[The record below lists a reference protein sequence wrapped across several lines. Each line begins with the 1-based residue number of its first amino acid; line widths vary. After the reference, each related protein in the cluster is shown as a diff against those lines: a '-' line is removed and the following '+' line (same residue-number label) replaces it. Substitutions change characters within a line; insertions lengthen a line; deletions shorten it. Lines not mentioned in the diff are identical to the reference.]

1 MAPTAEKRGRYL
13 LFYDAE
19 TTAAFDSPIYYARL
33 GHPSSLSRA
42 IVPRFRNTWRTVC
55 TVEQRWGEGIG
66 SAALTLR
73 APYGRLV
80 PFDEM
85 AALQPARVDL
95 LTGQP
100 SMGQANTTEKEL
112 RREPDRQIEQAL
124 IAFFWSMDAA
134 EAARD
139 KFAPSAEL
147 FSLQHSMSAD
157 DLPPDHP

>member
-1 MAPTAEKRGRYL
+1 
-13 LFYDAE
+13 
-19 TTAAFDSPIYYARL
+19 
-33 GHPSSLSRA
+33 
-42 IVPRFRNTWRTVC
+42 VC

-73 APYGRLV
+73 VPYGRPV

-85 AALQPARVDL
+85 SALQPARVDL

-100 SMGQANTTEKEL
+100 SMGQAQTTEKQL
-112 RREPDRQIEQAL
+112 RGQPDRQIEQAL
-124 IAFFWSMDAA
+124 VAFFWSMEAA
-134 EAARD
+134 EAARS

-147 FSLQHSMSAD
+147 FSLQHSVSSD